1 MTQKETTLALLR
13 QMLGPAAQ
21 FRDGQW
27 EAIDLVANQRQRLLV
42 VQRTG
47 WGKSVVYFL
56 AAKILRDAGAGP
68 TLLISP
74 LLSLM
79 RNQILAAERLGIRA
93 ATIHSQ
99 NLEDWEQVEAALQAN
114 QVDVLMVSPERLGN
128 TAFLKKLLPLIQG
141 SIGMFVVDEAHCIS
155 DWGHDFRPDYRRIVR
170 ILRLLPPK
178 VPVICTTATANDRV
192 VQDIESQIPSLRVL
206 RGPLIRHSLRLY
218 NIKLHDQADRL
229 AWLAHFLPQL
239 PGSGIIYTLTVQDA
253 RRAAEWLRQQG
264 IAARPYHADLEA
276 RERIE
281 GEQLLL
287 SNEVK
292 ALVATVAL
300 GMGFDKPDLGFV
312 IHFQRPG
319 SVVAY
324 YQQVGR
330 AGRAV
335 DSAFGI
341 LLSGREDDEIQ
352 EYFINSAFPPLEVMT
367 GVLQVLGKAGTVT
380 LDQIGAELNHSRT
393 AMEKALKLLEVEGA
407 VEHDQAGYT
416 RTANPWR
423 PDTARFEQVTRRRY
437 AELAEIKRYVEHP
450 GCLMEFLARALD
462 DPAAALCGKCMN
474 CSGHTQRRAVPP
486 RLVQAAVD
494 FLRHDALVLEPRNRW
509 PGPALAEVYKALP
522 DAIERYENGR
532 PKIIIPERLRAQP
545 GRVLCMYGDA
555 GWGREVAQGKYDTGR
570 FSDALVAA
578 AAELI
583 QRKWQPAPPPQWV
596 TAVPSEHH
604 ADLVGDFARR
614 LAAELGLPFA
624 PALGKNRSK
633 QPQKEMRNSAQQ
645 LRNVLRAFE
654 VTEAP
659 ALTASGAEAAGAGL
673 PRMFHQVGRRLAAT
687 FGVGPSLPPVPV
699 LLVDDM
705 VDSGWTLTLA
715 ALLLQHHG
723 SGPVYPFALAKAS
736 PRGG

>member
-1 MTQKETTLALLR
+1 MQDAEETALGLLQR
-13 QMLGPAAQ
+13 MLGPAAQ

-27 EAIDLVANQRQRLLV
+27 EAIDLAANQRQRLLV

-79 RNQILAAERLGIRA
+79 RNQILAAGNLGIRA
-93 ATIHSQ
+93 ETIHSQ
-99 NLEDWEQVEAALQAN
+99 NLEEWAQVEAALQAN

-128 TAFLKKLLPLIQG
+128 AAFLKKLLPLIQG

-178 VPVICTTATANDRV
+178 VPVLCTTATANDRV
-192 VQDIESQIPSLRVL
+192 VQDIETQIPDLHVL
-206 RGPLIRHSLRLY
+206 RGPLVRHSLKLY
-218 NIKLHDQADRL
+218 NIKLEDQADRL

-253 RRAAEWLRQQG
+253 RRVAQWLKRRG
-264 IAARPYHADLEA
+264 IAARPYHADLESH
-276 RERIE
+276 ERIE
-281 GEQLLL
+281 AEQQLL

-352 EYFINSAFPPLEVMT
+352 EYFIHSAFPPLEVMT
-367 GVLQVLGKAGTVT
+367 GVLAVLGKAGTLT
-380 LDQIGAELNHSRT
+380 LDQIGAELNYGRG
-393 AMEKALKLLEVEGA
+393 AMEKALKLLEVDGA

-416 RTANPWR
+416 RTANPWQSR
-423 PDTARFEQVTRRRY
+423 
-437 AELAEIKRYVEHP
+437 
-450 GCLMEFLARALD
+450 
-462 DPAAALCGKCMN
+462 
-474 CSGHTQRRAVPP
+474 RRAVRTGHPP
-486 RLVQAAVD
+486 P
-494 FLRHDALVLEPRNRW
+494 LRGAGGDQTLRRASR
-509 PGPALAEVYKALP
+509 LP
-522 DAIERYENGR
+522 DGVPGA
-532 PKIIIPERLRAQP
+532 RA
-545 GRVLCMYGDA
+545 G
-555 GWGREVAQGKYDTGR
+555 
-570 FSDALVAA
+570 
-578 AAELI
+578 
-583 QRKWQPAPPPQWV
+583 
-596 TAVPSEHH
+596 
-604 ADLVGDFARR
+604 
-614 LAAELGLPFA
+614 
-624 PALGKNRSK
+624 
-633 QPQKEMRNSAQQ
+633 
-645 LRNVLRAFE
+645 
-654 VTEAP
+654 
-659 ALTASGAEAAGAGL
+659 
-673 PRMFHQVGRRLAAT
+673 
-687 FGVGPSLPPVPV
+687 
-699 LLVDDM
+699 
-705 VDSGWTLTLA
+705 
-715 ALLLQHHG
+715 
-723 SGPVYPFALAKAS
+723 
-736 PRGG
+736 